1 MSRNGVSSGSAADDG
16 GGGGGGGG
24 GGDAESSSS
33 SNSATYSSL
42 PPSPTLPRQL
52 PLDDDDVDDGAGF
65 IEYGSDS
72 EGIRAAA
79 SDAAARAV
87 EVFDDDDDD
96 DDEDDNATDAELHRS
111 IPLNTTTS
119 SSGGSRVRRAKP
131 VVTAAGAGAGGVA
144 SATAPPKRKYVF
156 EVKQTSFVPRFMLS
170 KAANNA
176 DGIMPKSTPG
186 LLHRLSLD
194 DLSDVPLERSVHLR
208 AVVRECELIAGR
220 NQLRTPSNVK
230 DLRRL
235 LRVYDDYAMRRRPTR
250 ADEEERFDKM
260 HQYALFIARMKIIN
274 VLENCPAASAP
285 AITERADWRDLY
297 IENHYYVEAECISD
311 VDLALWL
318 LEKNACHPDMLVVD
332 RRSNAPA
339 HRLQSCSL
347 ECFWQSLL
355 SLMATWPTLPM
366 SGYVVRVFNE
376 MRRRAAFFLSYREF
390 ASLDAKHR
398 FDESERKV
406 LGLHASLFDLVNFD
420 ASAAA
425 ANAGGGGGGGGDGGG
440 ANIDLSVGLLDNF
453 NFSTIGDDGY
463 VAVNTEFV
471 DQCEM
476 IFHHMQVQLRKACGL
491 ARSPLDS
498 TLAIDNL
505 RGDAGAADDTKVA
518 CVMCRRRTRAALTP
532 AHIERFE
539 ELVAQEMSGG
549 FRLAITEEFRGSVMA
564 FLLQPS
570 EMAEF
575 AAMHA
580 REVQT
585 PLNCISRQRQ
595 ADFRKLSEALLVPQ
609 CTEVWRALRGAHEHP
624 AYAVMA
630 ALAINFHLQQHFKGT
645 QFVNY
650 YLQAEEELRPFA
662 HMQERMADRRNV
674 YGELHTPRV
683 TTGTLRYRNKLVQ
696 EAGVNAAPL
705 ESDYQHPLVLRT
717 MNSHDVVYRE
727 HTHRVRSFAH
737 AFLHWLELMCTDRH
751 IRGQSST
758 GGNALLYPLYA
769 TLFPERAGEAHALER
784 ATRAKLRAYNPIVRL
799 IGDADLD
806 DNTDGD
812 DDDDD
817 DDDDNNRRN
826 KRVRPAIYNKMSQF

>member
-1 MSRNGVSSGSAADDG
+1 MLAKQQQQRHGRG
-16 GGGGGGGG
+16 
-24 GGDAESSSS
+24 
-33 SNSATYSSL
+33 
-42 PPSPTLPRQL
+42 
-52 PLDDDDVDDGAGF
+52 
-65 IEYGSDS
+65 
-72 EGIRAAA
+72 
-79 SDAAARAV
+79 
-87 EVFDDDDDD
+87 
-96 DDEDDNATDAELHRS
+96 TD
-111 IPLNTTTS
+111 
-119 SSGGSRVRRAKP
+119 
-131 VVTAAGAGAGGVA
+131 
-144 SATAPPKRKYVF
+144 
-156 EVKQTSFVPRFMLS
+156 
-170 KAANNA
+170 A
-176 DGIMPKSTPG
+176 DGIMPKSTPQ

-208 AVVRECELIAGR
+208 AVVRECELIAATGA
-220 NQLRTPSNVK
+220 LRAPSNVK

-235 LRVYDDYAMRRRPTR
+235 LRVYDDYALRRRPTNTKPG
-250 ADEEERFDKM
+250 EEAAEQFDKM
-260 HQYALFIARMKIIN
+260 HQYALFIARLKIIN
-274 VLENCPAASAP
+274 VLENCPAASATSV
-285 AITERADWRDLY
+285 TERADWRDLY

-311 VDLALWL
+311 IDLALWL

-332 RRSNAPA
+332 RRTNAPS

-355 SLMATWPTLPM
+355 SLMAAWPALPM

-390 ASLDAKHR
+390 SSLDAKRR

-420 ASAAA
+420 A
-425 ANAGGGGGGGGDGGG
+425 ANASSS
-440 ANIDLSVGLLDNF
+440 ATPASTNIDLSAGLLDNF
-453 NFSTIGDDGY
+453 NFANIGDDGY
-463 VAVNTEFV
+463 VSVNTEFV

-476 IFHHMQVQLRKACGL
+476 IFHHMQVQLRKAVGL
-491 ARSPLDS
+491 SRSSLDS

-505 RGDAGAADDTKVA
+505 QTPYNASVAAATVSGAAAPTDGN
-518 CVMCRRRTRAALTP
+518 CLLCRPETRGALTD
-532 AHIERFE
+532 AHITRFE
-539 ELVAQEMSGG
+539 ELVAREMAGG

-575 AAMHA
+575 ATMHA

-609 CTEVWRALRGAHEHP
+609 CTDVWRALRGAHEHP
-624 AYAVMA
+624 AYAVLA
-630 ALAINFHLQQHFKGT
+630 ALAVNFHLQQHFKGA

-650 YLQAEEELRPFA
+650 YVQAEEELRPFS
-662 HMQERMADRRNV
+662 HMQERLAQRRNV

-683 TTGTLRYRNKLVQ
+683 TTGTLLFRNKLMQ
-696 EAGVNAAPL
+696 QAGLNAAPL

-737 AFLHWLELMCTDRH
+737 AFLHWLEVMCTDRH
-751 IRGQSST
+751 IRGQSPI
-758 GGNALLYPLYA
+758 GGGALLFPLYA
-769 TLFPERAGEAHALER
+769 AMFPERAEQAAALER
-784 ATRAKLRAYNPIVRL
+784 ETRAKLRKYNPVLKL

-806 DNTDGD
+806 DDSNGD

-817 DDDDNNRRN
+817 DDTETESR
-826 KRVRPAIYNKMSQF
+826 KKKSRPAIYNKMSQF